1 MATELRRSLSLT
13 QLTFYGVG
21 TIVGAGIYSVLGAAA
36 GIAGQGVWVSLLLAG
51 LAALLTGLSYAE
63 LVARYPRAGAEY
75 HFLKAAFPRRRLPA
89 FLAGYLIALN
99 AAATAATVA
108 LAFGGYWQVFF
119 AGVPAWLPALVL
131 LLACTGLNVLGIRQT
146 TWVGMGVV
154 VIEVGGLLLLVGAG
168 AAQAGAA
175 ATVTLPPLSA
185 APSLLVG
192 AAVIFFIY
200 IGFEEVANLAEESQ
214 RPDRDVPRALL
225 LSIVFTT
232 LVYLL
237 VTWVV
242 MALVSPATLAAS
254 ASPLTTAA
262 AAIDPRLGPVLAVS
276 ALFSTASTALI
287 TLVSISRLLFGMARD
302 GALPAALA
310 RVSES
315 RRVPWVAALLL
326 LAAACALLPLGRVE
340 IVASIASLGVL
351 SVFAAVHVA
360 VIRLRFTDPA
370 PGAGFRV
377 PGAMGRLP
385 LLPVVG
391 LLMVLAL
398 VTQFPAEVYAVA
410 GGALALGLALR
421 ALAQREALRAAG
433 RSGPPSAGPDRP

>member
-13 QLTFYGVG
+13 QLVFYGVG

-36 GIAGQGVWVSLLLAG
+36 GIAGSGVWVSLLLAG

-75 HFLKAAFPRRRLPA
+75 HFLKAAFPRRPLPA

-119 AGVPAWLPALVL
+119 GAVPAWMPALAL
-131 LLACTGLNVLGIRQT
+131 LVACTALNVLGIRQA
-146 TWVGMGVV
+146 TWVGMGIV
-154 VIEVGGLLLLVGAG
+154 VIEVGGLLLLIGAG
-168 AAQAGAA
+168 AWHADVAA
-175 ATVTLPPLSA
+175 AVTLPPLA
-185 APSLLVG
+185 ATPALFVG
-192 AAVIFFIY
+192 AALIFFIY
-200 IGFEEVANLAEESQ
+200 IGFEEVANLAEESH

-225 LSIVFTT
+225 LSIVLTT
-232 LVYLL
+232 VVYLL

-242 MALVSPATLAAS
+242 LALVPPATLAAS

-262 AAIDPRLGPVLAVS
+262 GVIDARLGQVLAFS

-310 RVSES
+310 RVSEQ

-326 LAAACALLPLGRVE
+326 FVAACALLPLGRVE
-340 IVASIASLGVL
+340 VVASIASLGVL

-370 PGAGFRV
+370 PDAGFRV
-377 PGAMGRLP
+377 PGAIGRLP
-385 LLPVVG
+385 LLG
-391 LLMVLAL
+391 LLMSLAL
-398 VTQFPAEVYAVA
+398 VTQFTAEVYAVA
-410 GGALALGLALR
+410 GGALVLGLGLR
-421 ALAQREALRAAG
+421 WLAQRERGAVDAPR
-433 RSGPPSAGPDRP
+433 

>member
-13 QLTFYGVG
+13 QLVFYGVG

-36 GIAGQGVWVSLLLAG
+36 GIAGTGVWVSLVLAG
-51 LAALLTGLSYAE
+51 VAALLTGLSYAE

-75 HFLKAAFPRRRLPA
+75 HFLKAAFPRRPLPA

-119 AGVPAWLPALVL
+119 ADVPVWIPALAL
-131 LLACTGLNVLGIRQT
+131 LAACTGLNVLGIRQA
-146 TWVGMGVV
+146 TWVSMGIV
-154 VIEVGGLLLLVGAG
+154 VIEVGGLLLLIGAG
-168 AAQAGAA
+168 AMHADVVAA
-175 ATVTLPPLSA
+175 VTLPPLSSL
-185 APSLLVG
+185 PSVFVG
-192 AAVIFFIY
+192 AALIFFIY
-200 IGFEEVANLAEESQ
+200 IGFEEVANLAEESH
-214 RPDRDVPRALL
+214 RPARDVPRALL

-242 MALVSPATLAAS
+242 LALVPPATLAAS
-254 ASPLTTAA
+254 SSPLTTAA
-262 AAIDPRLGPVLAVS
+262 GSIDPALGRVLAFS

-302 GALPAALA
+302 GALPLVLA
-310 RVSES
+310 RVSE

-326 LAAACALLPLGRVE
+326 FVAACALLPLGRVD

-370 PGAGFRV
+370 PEAGFRV
-377 PGAMGRLP
+377 PGAIGRVP
-385 LLPVVG
+385 VLPVLGIV
-391 LLMVLAL
+391 MSLAL

-410 GGALALGLALR
+410 GLALLLGLLLR
-421 ALAQREALRAAG
+421 WLAQREQRQ
-433 RSGPPSAGPDRP
+433 RT